1 MVNGWLL
8 LICPPKMVVNRL
20 TKIGNSKGKT
30 RGKSTCWCRPGMFLM
45 VVKTLC
51 FFETPHKLGYSCGHI
66 PSYTYKLYGTTHPM
80 MVLSHPTIAGE
91 SGICKTWGS
100 VPNFRFWDFWEI
112 RMLIISSSKASNLTL
127 AHVDMAANRDV
138 ATKQERGMISCR
150 TGLSFC
156 ESLESIWG
164 TPKLHVDHICLLKKK
179 TAKRK
184 NIAMR

>member
-51 FFETPHKLGYSCGHI
+51 FFKTPHKLGYSCGHI

-91 SGICKTWGS
+91 SGICKTWGRFQTS
-100 VPNFRFWDFWEI
+100 DSETSGRYVCWSFRAAKHPIWPLHTWIWLQIGTWQPNKKGGWFPVELVYPFANLLSQSEVPQNF
-112 RMLIISSSKASNLTL
+112 MLTIFA
-127 AHVDMAANRDV
+127 
-138 ATKQERGMISCR
+138 C
-150 TGLSFC
+150 
-156 ESLESIWG
+156 
-164 TPKLHVDHICLLKKK
+164 
-179 TAKRK
+179 
-184 NIAMR
+184 